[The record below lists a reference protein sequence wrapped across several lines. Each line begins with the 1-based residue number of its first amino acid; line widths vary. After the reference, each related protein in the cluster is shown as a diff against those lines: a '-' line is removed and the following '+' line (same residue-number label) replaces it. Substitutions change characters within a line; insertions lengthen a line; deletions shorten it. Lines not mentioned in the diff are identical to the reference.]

1 MNTNQQVDDK
11 GTDQSEAVEMLK
23 SLRDDAFESSNEK
36 LALALGRPTAEIEG
50 WFNGTTVIDDDVAMK
65 MRGIAQERG
74 VSLQ

>member
-36 LALALGRPTAEIEG
+36 LALALGRPAAEIED
-50 WFNGTTVIDDDVAMK
+50 WFSGTTVIDDDVVMK

-74 VSLQ
+74 VSIQ